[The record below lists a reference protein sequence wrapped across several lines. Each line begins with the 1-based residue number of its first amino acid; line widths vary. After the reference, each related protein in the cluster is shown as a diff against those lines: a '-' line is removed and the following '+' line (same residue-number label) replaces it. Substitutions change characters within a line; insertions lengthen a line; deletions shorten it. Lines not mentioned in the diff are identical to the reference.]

1 MFTSKRCPPENMDAW
16 QPRQRPKRRGQTCL
30 YLSGTLANPVP
41 ASTIN
46 TQHARGKGKIVSRN
60 RMDCITDVG
69 GIKCRPSVHATRKE
83 RVKQFH
89 EISRNRMDCIT
100 DVGGINCRPSVHATR
115 EEKES
120 NSFTKF
126 HGTGWIVSRMW
137 WHKLPP
143 SCTRDT

>member
-1 MFTSKRCPPENMDAW
+1 M
-16 QPRQRPKRRGQTCL
+16 
-30 YLSGTLANPVP
+30 
-41 ASTIN
+41 
-46 TQHARGKGKIVSRN
+46 
-60 RMDCITDVG
+60 G

-143 SCTRDT
+143 SCTRDTRGERVKSFHKISRNRMDCITDVGGIHCRPPAHATREEKESNRFTKFHETGWIVSRMWVA